1 MPVEVPNTAESVI
14 TPATALKASQV
25 ATKLEDVTDNDPRSP
40 LGSIIAKHGY
50 PKTQFELDGLKLL
63 SDDTRREKRLSV
75 IKSVLF
81 AIISL
86 VPSILLYLMGT
97 T

>member
-1 MPVEVPNTAESVI
+1 MPVDIPNTAESVI

-25 ATKLEDVTDNDPRSP
+25 ATKLDDVTDNDAPSP
-40 LGSIIAKHGY
+40 MAGIIRKHGY
-50 PKTQFELDGLKLL
+50 PKTQIELDGLKLL

-75 IKSVLF
+75 VKSVLF

-97 T
+97 S